1 MGNDM
6 TTRIVQQE
14 NFAEAD
20 VMMTSAGKVYVRR
33 AGGAAHWRYVGF
45 GQQTFD
51 ELRRELVNEEG
62 E

>member
-14 NFAEAD
+14 HLAEAD
-20 VMMTSAGKVYVRR
+20 IMMTSAGKVYVRR
-33 AGGAAHWRYVGF
+33 SGGAASWRYVGF

-51 ELRRELVNEEG
+51 EIRREIINEEG